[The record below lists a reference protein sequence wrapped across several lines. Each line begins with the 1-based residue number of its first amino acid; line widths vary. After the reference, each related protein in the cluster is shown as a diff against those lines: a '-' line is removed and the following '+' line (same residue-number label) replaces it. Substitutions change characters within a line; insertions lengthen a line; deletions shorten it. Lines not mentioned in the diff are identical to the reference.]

1 MLALLC
7 TLAFALAALIA
18 VAAILATM
26 HGRGAQ
32 IASLWAE
39 YRSLRADREFLVQI
53 TSHGP
58 APARTQAI
66 IAAMPAARRH
76 GQRAFRPGEAAR
88 PSRHLRAAA

>member
-7 TLAFALAALIA
+7 TFAFALAALIA
-18 VAAILATM
+18 VATIVATM
-26 HGRGAQ
+26 QGRASQ
-32 IASLWAE
+32 IAALWAE

-66 IAAMPAARRH
+66 VAAMPAVRRH